1 MFDALLGGAG
11 SNRLE
16 SAAPLGRIGQVD
28 DIAPTAVYLASDNS
42 KYMTGEILTVSG
54 GMH

>member
-1 MFDALLGGAG
+1 MGA
-11 SNRLE
+11 
-16 SAAPLGRIGQVD
+16 SAADSDLRKWVESSAALGRIGQVD